1 VATTRGA
8 ATERALAWTTD
19 QLIFDKQRLSTVLA
33 MLSRWYDL
41 DIHAADSVVTSHLV
55 TAHFSTQSV
64 DEMLQAL
71 AIATEA
77 VVERQ
82 GRRVTL
88 RAAR

>member
-1 VATTRGA
+1 MN
-8 ATERALAWTTD
+8 
-19 QLIFDKQRLSTVLA
+19 TVLSI
-33 MLSRWYDL
+33 LSRWYDL
-41 DIHAADSVVTSHLV
+41 DIHAADSVVASHLV

-88 RAAR
+88 RTGR